1 MNTYLFFAAV
11 LIFAIGMLVIMRD
24 MVIAFD
30 H

>member
-11 LIFAIGMLVIMRD
+11 LIFSVGMFVIVRD
-24 MVIAFD
+24 MMKAFD